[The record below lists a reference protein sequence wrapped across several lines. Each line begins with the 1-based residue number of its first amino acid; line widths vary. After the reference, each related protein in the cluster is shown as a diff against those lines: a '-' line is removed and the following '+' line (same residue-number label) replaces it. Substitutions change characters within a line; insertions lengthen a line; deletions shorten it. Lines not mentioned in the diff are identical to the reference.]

1 MTRTIPL
8 LLLALGLVAP
18 RTAAAQSRDAC
29 SGEQTNLAIRKCLN
43 REAARADTTL
53 ARSVDSLARSMDDSG
68 AVRLRRVEELGCG
81 TGTPSVVPWQAPTTV
96 AAWHRW
102 RNSSAWLCYRSTESD
117 SWQTRTRGTLEATR
131 SAPACT
137 ARDNCA
143 PTPTMTHSLHRSVR
157 PAGMPLPH
165 PGPDRAGR
173 RGQPLRLRRQ

>member
-68 AVRLRRVEELGCG
+68 AVRLRRVEELWVRYRDAQCSAVAGAYDGGSMAPVAQLQCMVVL
-81 TGTPSVVPWQAPTTV
+81 SVDRKRFLANAYP
-96 AAWHRW
+96 
-102 RNSSAWLCYRSTESD
+102 
-117 SWQTRTRGTLEATR
+117 
-131 SAPACT
+131 
-137 ARDNCA
+137 RD
-143 PTPTMTHSLHRSVR
+143 P
-157 PAGMPLPH
+157 
-165 PGPDRAGR
+165 
-173 RGQPLRLRRQ
+173 